1 MDTPPELISYAHTL
15 RPLTRATLA
24 IRPHRD
30 GPARNRVLRELA
42 ESDRARL
49 IALLQPVSLAVGDV
63 LFDSGTRINH
73 FYFPIT
79 AVVSSLH
86 TTETGATVEM
96 GLVGHDGV
104 VGVSL
109 FLGADTT
116 PHRAETVVG
125 GYAYRMPASLL
136 REEFA
141 RGGSLQRSL
150 LRYTQALITQISQM
164 AICNRLHDVEQ
175 RLCRWLLMCHD
186 RVNANELLMTQE
198 LMSHMLGGRRE
209 SVTVAAGRLQER
221 GLIRYARGRINI
233 LNRSG
238 LEASVCECYP
248 IVAAGCRS
256 GAH

>member
-1 MDTPPELISYAHTL
+1 MNTPHVLSSFTPPSPPRTAQ
-15 RPLTRATLA
+15 PN
-24 IRPHRD
+24 RPHSE

-42 ESDRARL
+42 DCDRTRL
-49 IALLQPVSLAVGDV
+49 LAMLQPVALVAGDV
-63 LFDSGTRINH
+63 LSDSGTRITH

-86 TTETGATVEM
+86 TAENGATVEM

-116 PHRAETVVG
+116 PHRAEAVVSG
-125 GYAYRMPASLL
+125 EAYRMPASLL

-141 RGGSLQRSL
+141 RGGSLQRAL

-186 RVNANELLMTQE
+186 RVTANELLMTQE

-221 GLIRYARGRINI
+221 GLIRYARGHISI
-233 LNRSG
+233 LNRGG

-248 IVAAGCRS
+248 IVAAGCRT

>member
-1 MDTPPELISYAHTL
+1 MDTPHELIAYAPTPPRSAAFDRVHVS
-15 RPLTRATLA
+15 
-24 IRPHRD
+24 
-30 GPARNRVLRELA
+30 GPGRNRVLRDLA
-42 ESDRARL
+42 EADRSRL
-49 IALLQPVSLAVGDV
+49 LAQLQPVSLEVGEV
-63 LFDSGTRINH
+63 LYDSGTRITH

-79 AVVSSLH
+79 TVVSSLH
-86 TTETGATVEM
+86 TAETGATVEM

-109 FLGADTT
+109 FLGADST
-116 PHRAETVVG
+116 PHRTETVVRG
-125 GYAYRMPASLL
+125 EAYRMPASAL

-141 RGGSLQRSL
+141 RGGSLQRAL
-150 LRYTQALITQISQM
+150 LRYTQSLITQISQM

-186 RVNANELLMTQE
+186 RVTSNELLMTQE

-221 GLIRYARGRINI
+221 GLIRYARGHISI
-233 LNRSG
+233 LNRRG
-238 LEASVCECYP
+238 LEARVCECYP
-248 IVAAGCRS
+248 IVAAGWTS

>member
-1 MDTPPELISYAHTL
+1 MP
-15 RPLTRATLA
+15 RATLA
-24 IRPHRD
+24 TRPAQE

-42 ESDRARL
+42 DADRTRL
-49 IALLQPVSLAVGDV
+49 IAMLQPVSLAVGDV
-63 LFDSGTRINH
+63 LYDSGTRITH
-73 FYFPIT
+73 FYFPIS

-86 TTETGATVEM
+86 TTESGATVEM

-109 FLGADTT
+109 FLGADST
-116 PHRAETVVG
+116 PHRAETVVSG
-125 GYAYRMPASLL
+125 NAYRMPASLL
-136 REEFA
+136 RDEFA
-141 RGGSLQRSL
+141 RGGSLQRAL

-186 RVNANELLMTQE
+186 RISVNELWMTQE

-209 SVTVAAGRLQER
+209 SVTVAAGRLQDR
-221 GLIRYARGRINI
+221 GLIRYARGHISI
-233 LNRSG
+233 VNRAG

>member
-1 MDTPPELISYAHTL
+1 MDTPHELISYARAL
-15 RPLTRATLA
+15 PRPLVFD
-24 IRPHRD
+24 PGPVS
-30 GPARNRVLRELA
+30 GPARNCVLRDLVEA
-42 ESDRARL
+42 DRSRL
-49 IALLQPVSLAVGDV
+49 LVLLQPVSLEVGEV
-63 LFDSGTRINH
+63 LYDSGTRITH
-73 FYFPIT
+73 FYFPMT

-96 GLVGHDGV
+96 GLVGNDGV

-116 PHRAETVVG
+116 PHRTETVVRG
-125 GYAYRMPASLL
+125 QAYRMPAAAL

-141 RGGSLQRSL
+141 RGGSLQRVL
-150 LRYTQALITQISQM
+150 LRYTQSLITQISQM

-186 RVNANELLMTQE
+186 RVTSNELLMTQE

-221 GLIRYARGRINI
+221 GLIRYARGRISI
-233 LNRSG
+233 VNRRG

-248 IVAAGCRS
+248 IVAAGRR